1 MGGDFRFCAS
11 KLKEEYGCEVSLKI
25 SDFALFGVP
34 QVRCIRRA
42 QLDVPQD
49 FPNFNM
55 LTLLVALPILAFI
68 AILLGTPARQTAVGA
83 AAINLVI
90 GLGSVFS
97 WEHEIWEWSV
107 AVLEKPA
114 IHLGFDYLDGMSL
127 VMVLLSVI
135 VTFAAVLSGKAPVGS
150 EKLYYGSSLLIAAG
164 AIGAFVSTDLF
175 FFYAFHEMALIPTF
189 LMIGILGRGDR
200 RGIAWKITIYL
211 GLGSLVLL
219 AGLVWLA
226 SLAGTFD
233 LREMKD
239 FAGTIDPAAQ
249 KGIAALLIIG
259 FGTLVSLFP
268 FHSWAAPAYASA
280 PAPTAMLHA
289 GVLKKFGL
297 YGMLRV
303 AVPMVPE
310 GLHDWLTP
318 LLVLLLGN
326 ILWVGFVTLSQ
337 KRLDTMLGSSS
348 VMHMGYIFLAIAALI
363 AFPENDLAVPAAV
376 LLMFAHGISIA
387 LLFGLADRIERS
399 TGSLDFADMG
409 GLAKSAPAMAFL
421 FGIGAMAS
429 IGLPGLA
436 NFAGEVLVFLSAFRD
451 YVPADGLGP
460 VQIACILAIWGVV
473 ISAVYMLRAFR
484 NIFQGP
490 AVKCTAQAADLT
502 LADHVPAGLLVIAL
516 LAVGCYPNLLLQ
528 FFN

>member
-1 MGGDFRFCAS
+1 
-11 KLKEEYGCEVSLKI
+11 
-25 SDFALFGVP
+25 
-34 QVRCIRRA
+34 
-42 QLDVPQD
+42 
-49 FPNFNM
+49 M

-68 AILLGTPARQTAVGA
+68 AILLGAPARQTALGA
-83 AAINLVI
+83 SGINLII

-97 WEHEIWEWSV
+97 WKHDIWNLSLT
-107 AVLEKPA
+107 VLEKPA
-114 IHLGFDYLDGMSL
+114 LHLGFGYIDAMSL

-135 VTFAAVLSGKAPVGS
+135 VTFAAVHASKAPQGF

-164 AIGAFVSTDLF
+164 AIGAFASTDLF

-189 LMIGILGRGDR
+189 LMIGILGRGER
-200 RGIAWKITIYL
+200 RGVAWKITIYL

-226 SLAGTFD
+226 SMTGTFD

-239 FAGTIDPAAQ
+239 LAGSVDPAAQ

-303 AVPMVPE
+303 ALPVVPE
-310 GLHDWLTP
+310 GLQHWLTP

-326 ILWVGFVTLSQ
+326 ILWVGLVTISQ
-337 KRLDTMLGSSS
+337 KRLDNMLGSSS

-363 AFPENDLAVPAAV
+363 AVPENDLALPAAV
-376 LLMFAHGISIA
+376 MLMFAHGISIA
-387 LLFGLADRIERS
+387 LQFALADRIERS
-399 TGSLDFADMG
+399 TGSLDFADLG
-409 GLAKSAPAMAFL
+409 GLAKSAPALAFV

-451 YVPADGLGP
+451 YDPTKGLGP
-460 VQIACILAIWGVV
+460 VQVACILAIWGVV

-484 NIFQGP
+484 KIFQGP
-490 AVKCTAQAADLT
+490 AVKSTANAADLT
-502 LADHVPAGLLVIAL
+502 WCDHIPVTLLILSL
-516 LAVGCYPNLLLQ
+516 LAVGCYPNLLLN
-528 FFN
+528 FFK